1 MTVLSCARD
10 LAVARGIFA
19 PILLLT
25 DNSLLRE
32 HLHSGIMQVVEEKGE
47 GGI

>member
-10 LAVARGIFA
+10 LAAARGISA

-25 DNSLLRE
+25 DNSMLRE
-32 HLHSGIMQVVEEKGE
+32 HLHSGIMQVGDEEGE

>member
-1 MTVLSCARD
+1 MTVRGMSCARD
-10 LAVARGIFA
+10 LAAARGISA
-19 PILLLT
+19 PILT